1 MTTGRIN
8 QIAGVALGKARRVPV
23 PLLSFFPH
31 FHFRLGRQV
40 EKGDKKRRGSETNT
54 RRQVRRDVARPN
66 LKRVTRSPLIDSP
79 SGSPSEH

>member
-8 QIAGVALGKARRVPV
+8 QIAGVALGKARRMPV

-40 EKGDKKRRGSETNT
+40 EEGDRKRREAKQT
-54 RRQVRRDVARPN
+54 RGVKSGGAGPVR
-66 LKRVTRSPLIDSP
+66 T
-79 SGSPSEH
+79 